1 MMHHEMWQQSRP
13 FGLGVGPGY
22 PNHSH
27 YRTPPP
33 PPREYTE
40 FPHFE
45 GEVVDIDSENAR
57 GTEIRAVE
65 PMATLEESVT
75 PATHDVAKNSEDGAN
90 EGLSG
95 GTKQSKS
102 PNMKDYFPMAPRGD

>member
-1 MMHHEMWQQSRP
+1 MHHEMWQQSRHVD
-13 FGLGVGPGY
+13 LGVGPWY
-22 PNHSH
+22 PKRSD

-45 GEVVDIDSENAR
+45 GEVVDIDSEKAP

-102 PNMKDYFPMAPRGD
+102 PNMKHYFPIAPRGD